1 MVAIIDDREDV
12 WNYSPNLVP
21 VLPYKFFKGI
31 CDLLVRSSSFGHKL
45 CATGLIQLIPD
56 TFSWH
61 FLSGTDYCMM
71 RCTSITFPGV
81 RRSFSVKCSSWTYSK
96 TGGPGR

>member
-31 CDLLVRSSSFGHKL
+31 YDLIGRNSS
-45 CATGLIQLIPD
+45 
-56 TFSWH
+56 
-61 FLSGTDYCMM
+61 
-71 RCTSITFPGV
+71 
-81 RRSFSVKCSSWTYSK
+81 
-96 TGGPGR
+96 

>member
-31 CDLLVRSSSFGHKL
+31 YDLLGRNSSLKGIKASRVFN
-45 CATGLIQLIPD
+45 
-56 TFSWH
+56 
-61 FLSGTDYCMM
+61 
-71 RCTSITFPGV
+71 CT
-81 RRSFSVKCSSWTYSK
+81 
-96 TGGPGR
+96 

>member
-31 CDLLVRSSSFGHKL
+31 YDLLGRNSSLGIQLHI
-45 CATGLIQLIPD
+45 AGLIRLALFIVWVNVPQ
-56 TFSWH
+56 
-61 FLSGTDYCMM
+61 
-71 RCTSITFPGV
+71 
-81 RRSFSVKCSSWTYSK
+81 
-96 TGGPGR
+96 